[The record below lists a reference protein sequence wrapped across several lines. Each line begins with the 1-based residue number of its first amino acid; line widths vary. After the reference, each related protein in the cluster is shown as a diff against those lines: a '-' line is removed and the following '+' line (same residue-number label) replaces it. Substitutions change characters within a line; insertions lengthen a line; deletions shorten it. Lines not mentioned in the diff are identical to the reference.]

1 MVYFQ
6 RKWPGILL
14 WPLSLLYATAIRL
27 RNFCYDRGIFKSYS
41 ISTKIISVGNI
52 TVGGTGKTPTVI
64 TLARELVKQGN
75 RVCVLS
81 RGYGRKSKGTVI
93 VSDGES
99 ILAPVDQSGDE
110 PFLIATALP
119 NVPVVVDSD
128 RVRGAQMIKDRFQSD
143 IIILD
148 DGFQHRRLKRDL
160 DIVTFN
166 AASPIGNGMVIPA
179 GPLREP
185 LQNLNRAHV
194 FWSNGSTQN
203 DLPKQTQQSDKP
215 VIRANYQTIGLFN
228 QAASMNQDQLD
239 NKDIIA
245 FSGLGN
251 PENFKTTLRGMGAN
265 LKLFKSFKDHY
276 NYNQQDIQN
285 LLEQQKKYDAAF
297 IITTEKDWVKLPKD
311 LPEPQNWYC
320 LQIDIIPRN
329 MDDFVILI
337 NSVSESY
344 KNT

>member
-14 WPLSLLYATAIRL
+14 WPLSLLYATAIRI
-27 RNFCYDRGIFKSYS
+27 RNFCYDRGILKSYS
-41 ISTKIISVGNI
+41 VSTTIISVGNI

-75 RVCVLS
+75 RVSVLS
-81 RGYGRKSKGTVI
+81 RGYGRKSRGTVI

-99 ILAPVDQSGDE
+99 ILVPVDLSGDE
-110 PFLIATALP
+110 PLLIATALP
-119 NVPVVVDSD
+119 EVPVVVDSD
-128 RVRGAQMIKDRFQSD
+128 RVRGAQIIKDRFQSD

-166 AASPIGNGMVIPA
+166 AASPIGNGMAIPA

-185 LQNLNRAHV
+185 LQNLNRAHI
-194 FWSNGSTQN
+194 FWINGSSQN
-203 DLPKQTQQSDKP
+203 VLPEQTRQSDKP
-215 VIRANYQTIGLFN
+215 VIRAHYQTVGLFS
-228 QAASMNQDQLD
+228 QDAVMNPDQL
-239 NKDIIA
+239 NNMDIIA

-265 LKLFKSFKDHY
+265 IKLFKSFKDHY
-276 NYNQQDIQN
+276 NYTQQDIQN
-285 LLEQQKKYDAAF
+285 LLEQQKKQKAKI

-320 LQIDIIPRN
+320 LQISIIPRN
-329 MDDFVILI
+329 MDDFVTLI
-337 NSVSESY
+337 NSVSKSY